1 MKVKIITINT
11 MKWDLKIDMYKQ
23 EHLKWE
29 QNISNK
35 HWHFLQKSKLLRNK
49 L

>member
-11 MKWDLKIDMYKQ
+11 MKWNLKIDMYKQ

-29 QNISNK
+29 QKTSNK
-35 HWHFLQKSKLLRNK
+35 HQFFTTKKAIKR
-49 L
+49 